1 MNSSL
6 EQENFP
12 NPSSAPAVFASD
24 PSSII
29 DKPQNPYYQQGVGVN
44 YTAPAKWWNWFWN
57 HISAWLSNS
66 KTDRTAMTA
75 EMQNVLSAAS
85 ITPDSS
91 DSHQLSKAANQ
102 VAYDTCD
109 DYDNAEENGHKV
121 NQPYVI
127 GHTLYIPST
136 ELL

>member
-1 MNSSL
+1 MNAAL
-6 EQENFP
+6 EQQNFP

-24 PSSII
+24 PSSVI
-29 DKPQNPYYQQGVGVN
+29 DKPQNPYYQQGVDVN

-57 HISAWLSNS
+57 HISAWLSSS
-66 KTDRTAMTA
+66 KTDRTAMTV

-85 ITPDSS
+85 ITPSSS
-91 DSHQLSKAANQ
+91 DNHQFSQGIDK
-102 VAYDTCD
+102 VAYNDTGAYND
-109 DYDNAEENGHKV
+109 AEEGGHKV

-127 GHTLYIPST
+127 GHTLYIPDT